1 MYMYIGYI
9 MIMIDYFEMDFSF
22 NDLEFLMK

>member
-9 MIMIDYFEMDFSF
+9 MIMIDYFEMDFSS
-22 NDLEFLMK
+22 NDFEFLMK

>member
-9 MIMIDYFEMDFSF
+9 MIMIDYFEMDFSL
-22 NDLEFLMK
+22 NDFEFLMK